1 MAQTLFQ
8 LLSGEESPAAQRQK
22 TKEESAA
29 RREYNKQEKVQKSRM
44 HSLLDFLGLAPGVG
58 AAPDLLS
65 AYLYGQEGD
74 LEKAGWSLGASVPGL
89 GVGAYLGKTGGMM
102 KYLNQLEWYEKG
114 LLKLQETI
122 SQGKGKYDHISEHV
136 NKLYH
141 KLHLYLGEAS
151 KAPTKSRKGFKQ
163 QQKGAAQLRE
173 FDKSKVKVLEDEF
186 KLLAIDGGDEIAEIV
201 GSYQKKAK
209 SGGRVAPAPTKAE
222 LDLKKQQR
230 IDREYI
236 DQDVYK
242 TIGGQKVKVDPTIQR
257 QRQAVEH
264 QRAGT
269 IGEKYYD
276 DPGDIAGEMTN
287 DMRRLIRR
295 RGIEE

>member
-8 LLSGEESPAAQRQK
+8 LLSGEESPSAQRQK

-114 LLKLQETI
+114 LVKLQETI
-122 SQGKGKYDHISEHV
+122 SQGAGKYDHIAEKV

-141 KLHLYLGEAS
+141 KLNLYLGEAS
-151 KAPTKSRKGFKQ
+151 KAPTKARKGFKQ
-163 QQKGAAQLRE
+163 QQKGAAKLRE
-173 FDKSKVKVLEDEF
+173 FDKSKVKLLETELE
-186 KLLAIDGGDEIAEIV
+186 KLAIDGGDEVAEIV
-201 GSYQKKAK
+201 GTYQKRAK
-209 SGGRVAPAPTKAE
+209 SGGRIAPAPTKAE

-236 DQDVYK
+236 DQDVYR
-242 TIGGQKVKVDPTIQR
+242 TIGGQKVKVDPTIER
-257 QRQAVEH
+257 QRRAMEH
-264 QRAGT
+264 QRSGT

-276 DPGDIAGEMTN
+276 EPDDIAGEMT
-287 DMRRLIRR
+287 DQMEKLVHRL
-295 RGIEE
+295 GVE